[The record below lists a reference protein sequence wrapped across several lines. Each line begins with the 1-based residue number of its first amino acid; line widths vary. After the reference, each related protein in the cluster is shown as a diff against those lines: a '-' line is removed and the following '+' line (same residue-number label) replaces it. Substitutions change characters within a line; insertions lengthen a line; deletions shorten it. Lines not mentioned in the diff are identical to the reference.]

1 MKTEKIFTDDHQVK
15 VTAEFEQ
22 DVLDGFK
29 QRGARKIAKTTRIPG
44 FRPGKAPYNVIL
56 NHVGEGAILEE
67 AIDLMLD
74 DVYPK
79 LLKQE
84 NIEPYGPGN
93 LEEIKS
99 QVPPVFVFSIPLA
112 PVAELGNLDEVK
124 KPYELPAVT
133 DDDVEDF
140 INKMRQQSAT
150 IIPVEGKAKIGQLVY
165 FTLEAIDENPSDGED
180 PILVK
185 SAPQQTLIP
194 TKKEERDTE
203 WPFRGFAREF
213 IGKKAED
220 KFSIQHSY
228 EDKDEYEIFAG
239 KNVLFNIDIQSVK
252 ELELPEINEEFLKQV
267 GGFESEDALRQA
279 VRDKLEND
287 NRADYDST
295 YYTELV
301 DLIREQA
308 SLKYPP
314 QMVEDEEHDVLH
326 QIEHSLEHRGLD
338 LDVYLKMRKI
348 DHDQFMEEEV
358 KSVAHNRLERSIVMD
373 AIRDLFDVKVDDK
386 DLSMEFNNVMNEML
400 ASGEFETA
408 FKELGKDKFQEYLSN
423 EAARNALVKAIRLQL
438 RKIAAPESIPAEE
451 VKEEAAEETEANEA
465 EATDSSESSDA
476 PVEEAAE
483 DSSEKEAE

>member
-1 MKTEKIFTDDHQVK
+1 MKTEKEYTDDHQVK

-29 QRGARKIAKTTRIPG
+29 KRGARKIAKTTRIPG
-44 FRPGKAPYNVIL
+44 FRPGKAPYNIIL

-74 DVYPK
+74 DVYPE

-99 QVPPVFVFSIPLA
+99 QEPPVFVFSIPLA
-112 PVAELGNLDEVK
+112 PVAELGNLDTIK
-124 KPYELPAVT
+124 KPYDLPAVT
-133 DDDVEDF
+133 DADVDDF
-140 INKMRQQSAT
+140 INQMRQQSAT
-150 IIPVEGKAKIGQLVY
+150 IVPVEGKAKIGQLVY
-165 FTLEAIDENPSDGED
+165 FTLEAIDENPSDGEEA
-180 PILVK
+180 ILVK

-194 TKKEERDTE
+194 TKKEESNTE

-228 EDKDEYEIFAG
+228 EDKEEYEIFAG
-239 KNVLFNIDIQSVK
+239 KNVLFNIDLQSVK

-287 NRADYDST
+287 GRADYDST
-295 YYTELV
+295 YYTELL

-338 LDVYLKMRKI
+338 LDVYLKMKKI

-358 KSVAHNRLERSIVMD
+358 KSVAHNRLERSIIMD

-386 DLSMEFNNVMNEML
+386 DLTMEFSNLMNEML
-400 ASGEFETA
+400 ATGEFETA
-408 FKELGKDKFQEYLSN
+408 LKELGKDKFQEYLST
-423 EAARNALVKAIRLQL
+423 EAARNGLIKAIRLQL
-438 RKIAAPESIPAEE
+438 RKIAAPESIPVEE
-451 VKEEAAEETEANEA
+451 VKEEEVEA
-465 EATDSSESSDA
+465 EATDADSAESSDN
-476 PVEEAAE
+476 PVEEAIE

>member
-1 MKTEKIFTDDHQVK
+1 M
-15 VTAEFEQ
+15 
-22 DVLDGFK
+22 
-29 QRGARKIAKTTRIPG
+29 
-44 FRPGKAPYNVIL
+44 
-56 NHVGEGAILEE
+56 GEGAILEE

-74 DVYPK
+74 DVYPE

-99 QVPPVFVFSIPLA
+99 QEPPVFVFSIPLA
-112 PVAELGNLDEVK
+112 PVAEMGNLDEIK
-124 KPYELPAVT
+124 KPYELQAVT
-133 DDDVEDF
+133 DDDVDHF
-140 INKMRQQSAT
+140 IDQMRQQSAT
-150 IIPVEGKAKIGQLVY
+150 IVPFEGEAKVGQLVY
-165 FTLEAIDENPSDGED
+165 FTLEAIDENPSDAED
-180 PILVK
+180 AVLVK

-194 TKKEERDTE
+194 TKKEESDTE
-203 WPFRGFAREF
+203 WPFPGFAREF

-228 EDKDEYEIFAG
+228 EDKEKYDIFAG
-239 KNVLFNIDIQSVK
+239 KNVLFNIDLQSVK
-252 ELELPEINEEFLKQV
+252 ELELPAIDEEFLKQV

-287 NRADYDST
+287 GRADYDST
-295 YYTELV
+295 YYTELL

-338 LDVYLKMRKI
+338 LDVYLKMKKI

-373 AIRDLFDVKVDDK
+373 AIRDLFDVKVDEK
-386 DLSMEFNNVMNEML
+386 DLSMEFSNLMNEML
-400 ASGEFETA
+400 VTGEFETA
-408 FKELGKDKFQEYLSN
+408 LKELGKDKFQEYLST

-451 VKEEAAEETEANEA
+451 VKEETAEVTEENEA
-465 EATDSSESSDA
+465 DSSESSET
-476 PVEEAAE
+476 PVEEKAE

>member
-1 MKTEKIFTDDHQVK
+1 MKTEKEYTDDHQVK

-22 DVLDGFK
+22 EVLDGFK
-29 QRGARKIAKTTRIPG
+29 KRGARKIAKTTRIPG
-44 FRPGKAPYNVIL
+44 FRPGKAPYNIIV

-74 DVYPK
+74 DVYPE

-93 LEEIKS
+93 LEEIKN
-99 QVPPVFVFSIPLA
+99 QNPPIFVFSIPLA
-112 PVAELGNLDEVK
+112 PVAELGNLDEIK
-124 KPYELPAVT
+124 KPYELQAVT
-133 DDDVEDF
+133 DDDVDHF
-140 INKMRQQSAT
+140 IDQMRQQSAT
-150 IIPVEGKAKIGQLVY
+150 IVPFEGEAKVGQLVY
-165 FTLEAIDENPSDGED
+165 FTLEAIDENPSDAED
-180 PILVK
+180 AVLVK

-194 TKKEERDTE
+194 TKKEESDTE
-203 WPFRGFAREF
+203 WPFPGFAREF

-220 KFSIQHSY
+220 KFSIQHGY
-228 EDKDEYEIFAG
+228 EDKEEYDIFAG
-239 KNVLFNIDIQSVK
+239 KNVCFNIDLQSVK
-252 ELELPEINEEFLKQV
+252 ELELPSIDEEFLKQV

-287 NRADYDST
+287 GRADYDST
-295 YYTELV
+295 YYTELL

-338 LDVYLKMRKI
+338 LDVYLKMKKI

-373 AIRDLFDVKVDDK
+373 AIRDLFDVKVDEK
-386 DLSMEFNNVMNEML
+386 DLSMEFSNLMNEML
-400 ASGEFETA
+400 VTGEFETA
-408 FKELGKDKFQEYLSN
+408 LKELGKDKFQEYLST

-451 VKEEAAEETEANEA
+451 VKEETAEVTEENEA
-465 EATDSSESSDA
+465 ESSESSET
-476 PVEEAAE
+476 PVEEKAE

>member
-1 MKTEKIFTDDHQVK
+1 MKTEKEYTDDHQVK

-29 QRGARKIAKTTRIPG
+29 KRGARKIAKTTRIPG
-44 FRPGKAPYNVIL
+44 FRPGKAPYNIVL
-56 NHVGEGAILEE
+56 NYVGEGAILEE

-74 DVYPK
+74 DVYPE

-84 NIEPYGPGN
+84 SIEPYGPGN

-99 QVPPVFVFSIPLA
+99 QEPPVFVFSIPLA
-112 PVAELGNLDEVK
+112 PVAELGNLDEIK

-133 DDDVEDF
+133 EEEVEDF
-140 INKMRQQSAT
+140 LNQMRQQYAT
-150 IIPVEGKAKIGQLVY
+150 IVPVEGKAKVGQLVY
-165 FTLEAIDENPSDGED
+165 FTLEAIDENPSDPEEA
-180 PILVK
+180 ILVK
-185 SAPQQTLIP
+185 SSPQQTLIP
-194 TKKEERDTE
+194 TKKEEKKTE

-228 EDKDEYEIFAG
+228 EDKEDNDIFAG
-239 KNVLFNIDIQSVK
+239 KNVRFDIDVQSVK
-252 ELELPEINEEFLKQV
+252 ELELPEIDEEFLKEV

-279 VRDKLEND
+279 VQDKLEND
-287 NRADYDST
+287 GRTEYDST

-314 QMVEDEEHDVLH
+314 QMVENEEDDVLH

-338 LDVYLKMRKI
+338 LDVYLKMMKI
-348 DHDQFMEEEV
+348 DFEQFMEEEV
-358 KSVAHNRLERSIVMD
+358 KSVAHNRLERSLVMD
-373 AIRDLFDVKVDDK
+373 AIRDLFDVQVANEDVT
-386 DLSMEFNNVMNEML
+386 LEFGNLMNGML
-400 ASGEFETA
+400 ASGEFEEA
-408 FKELGKDKFQEYLSN
+408 YKELGKDHFQEYLSR
-423 EAARNALVKAIRLQL
+423 EAASNALVKAIRLQL

-451 VKEEAAEETEANEA
+451 VKEEEASEETEANDA
-465 EATDSSESSDA
+465 DSSESSDI
-476 PVEEAAE
+476 PVQEEAE
-483 DSSEKEAE
+483 DSPEKEVE

>member
-1 MKTEKIFTDDHQVK
+1 MKTEKEYTDDHQVK

-29 QRGARKIAKTTRIPG
+29 KRGARKIAKTTRIPG

-74 DVYPK
+74 DVYPE

-84 NIEPYGPGN
+84 NIEPSGPGN

-99 QVPPVFVFSIPLA
+99 QEPPVFVFSIPLA
-112 PVAELGNLDEVK
+112 PVAELGNLDKIK
-124 KPYELPAVT
+124 KPYELQAVT
-133 DDDVEDF
+133 DDDVDHF
-140 INKMRQQSAT
+140 IDQMRQQSAT
-150 IIPVEGKAKIGQLVY
+150 IVPFEGEAKVGQLVY
-165 FTLEAIDENPSDGED
+165 FTLEAIDENPSDAED
-180 PILVK
+180 AVLVK

-194 TKKEERDTE
+194 TKKEESDTE
-203 WPFRGFAREF
+203 WPFPGFAREF

-228 EDKDEYEIFAG
+228 EDKEKYDIFAG
-239 KNVLFNIDIQSVK
+239 KNVRFNIDLQSVK
-252 ELELPEINEEFLKQV
+252 ELELPAIDEEFLKQV

-287 NRADYDST
+287 GRADYDST
-295 YYTELV
+295 YYTELL

-338 LDVYLKMRKI
+338 LDVYLKMKKI

-386 DLSMEFNNVMNEML
+386 DLSMEFSTLMTEML
-400 ASGEFETA
+400 VTGEFETA
-408 FKELGKDKFQEYLSN
+408 LKELGKGKFQEYLST

-451 VKEEAAEETEANEA
+451 VKEETAEVTEENEA
-465 EATDSSESSDA
+465 DSSESSET
-476 PVEEAAE
+476 PVEEKAE

>member
-15 VTAEFEQ
+15 ITAEFEQ

-29 QRGARKIAKTTRIPG
+29 KRGARKIAKTTRIPG
-44 FRPGKAPYNVIL
+44 FRPGKAPYNIIL

-74 DVYPK
+74 DVYPE

-99 QVPPVFVFSIPLA
+99 QEPPVFVFSIPLA
-112 PVAELGNLDEVK
+112 PVAELGNLDKIK

-133 DDDVEDF
+133 DADVDDF
-140 INKMRQQSAT
+140 INQMRQQSAT
-150 IIPVEGKAKIGQLVY
+150 IVPFEGKAKIGQLVY

-180 PILVK
+180 AILVK

-228 EDKDEYEIFAG
+228 EDKEEYEIFAG
-239 KNVLFNIDIQSVK
+239 KNVLFNIDLQSVK
-252 ELELPEINEEFLKQV
+252 ELELPVIDEEFLKQV
-267 GGFESEDALRQA
+267 GGFESEVALRQA

-287 NRADYDST
+287 GRAEYDST

-301 DLIREQA
+301 DLIRKQA

-358 KSVAHNRLERSIVMD
+358 RSVAHNRLERSIVMD
-373 AIRDLFDVKVDDK
+373 AIRDLFDVKPTNEDIT
-386 DLSMEFNNVMNEML
+386 MEFSNMMNEML
-400 ASGEFETA
+400 ATGEFDTA

-438 RKIAAPESIPAEE
+438 RKIAAPESIPVEE
-451 VKEEAAEETEANEA
+451 VKEEVAEETEVIEA
-465 EATDSSESSDA
+465 DSSESTDN

-483 DSSEKEAE
+483 DSSEKEAK